1 MNSGMRQHPDLF
13 PPMVSSMVTI
23 GEETGFTDTMLAKV
37 ADFYEREVEEA
48 VASLSAA
55 IEPLLIVFLGVI
67 VGFIVVR
74 MFLPL
79 FQVISAL
86 STQ

>member
-1 MNSGMRQHPDLF
+1 
-13 PPMVSSMVTI
+13 
-23 GEETGFTDTMLAKV
+23 MLAKV

-48 VASLSAA
+48 VASFSAA

-67 VGFIVVR
+67 VGFIVVG

-79 FQVISAL
+79 FQVISTL